1 MRAPTTREAATT
13 TLTHPLSR
21 EAGEGV
27 IGGLHFSRKR
37 YKHIFMSNAH
47 GYAPSRGSQTF
58 EALLAALE
66 AAGEVTRLRLIGLLC
81 EAELTV
87 SELVAILGQSQ
98 PRVSRHLKLLVDAG
112 LAERQREGAWAFF
125 RLADQSGGLARDLIA
140 RIAPDDPTLQS
151 DRARLELTREA
162 RRKQAAAYF
171 AERAADWDRIRAL
184 HAPEERVEA
193 AILAT
198 AGDAR
203 IGALLDLGTGTG
215 RMLELIAPLATR
227 AVGVDQSP
235 AMLSLARTRI
245 AQSGLRNV
253 LLRQGDIYAPPVER
267 DAYDLVVIHQVL
279 HFLDDPARALR
290 EAARTLRPGGR
301 LIVVDFAAHEEEYL
315 REDFAHRRLGF
326 SAEVIASFLSEAGLV
341 DVETRRIAPASGE
354 SSKLTVA
361 IWLARDPRVIAD
373 DLRNASREFA

>member
-1 MRAPTTREAATT
+1 
-13 TLTHPLSR
+13 
-21 EAGEGV
+21 
-27 IGGLHFSRKR
+27 
-37 YKHIFMSNAH
+37 MS
-47 GYAPSRGSQTF
+47 F
-58 EALLAALE
+58 DALLDSLE
-66 AAGEVTRLRLIGLLC
+66 AAGEVTRLRLLGLLC

-125 RLADQSGGLARDLIA
+125 RLAESGGSLARDVIA
-140 RIAPDDPTLQS
+140 RVDPEDPTLLS
-151 DRARLELTREA
+151 DRARLEVARET

-193 AILAT
+193 AILAM
-198 AGDAR
+198 AGSGSVR
-203 IGALLDLGTGTG
+203 SVLDLGTGTG
-215 RMLELIAPLATR
+215 RMLELIAPRADR

-235 AMLSLARTRI
+235 AMLSLARARL

-253 LLRQGDIYAPPVER
+253 MLRQGDIYAPPVER
-267 DAYDLVVIHQVL
+267 DAYDLVIVHQVL
-279 HFLDDPARALR
+279 HFLDDPARAIR

-301 LIVVDFAAHEEEYL
+301 LLVVDFAAHTEEYL
-315 REDFAHRRLGF
+315 REQFAHRRLGF
-326 SAEVIASFLSEAGLV
+326 SGEEIAAFLDDAGLV
-341 DVETRRIAPASGE
+341 GLQTRFVSPATGE
-354 SSKLTVA
+354 AGKLTVA

-373 DLRNASREFA
+373 DMKNINREFA